1 MKLLR
6 LLPLVG
12 VVLLGAVVVGSTDEN
27 AVVDGVDI
35 DGVGF
40 TDGFTDVDL
49 VGGDVVFFIP
59 VVRDGVD
66 VILVEDAIATKHR
79 IRMIDFI
86 FYLLFL

>member
-86 FYLLFL
+86 IYLLFL